1 MFFQITSQSRLWK
14 CPTNGASSCLAIRDC
29 CERRLDISCSDYRL
43 MLHIVRELE
52 EYPVLKVADGI
63 IVEPRPTYCFP
74 RSGTSLSR
82 TQRSSEAGSS
92 AIFNTTQ
99 FSTHLPAPNGLI
111 NCGRGSLLR
120 SSRSEPNS
128 TQRWRTRRMHG
139 TNW

>member
-63 IVEPRPTYCFP
+63 IVEPR
-74 RSGTSLSR
+74 SLCSY
-82 TQRSSEAGSS
+82 
-92 AIFNTTQ
+92 
-99 FSTHLPAPNGLI
+99 
-111 NCGRGSLLR
+111 LLF
-120 SSRSEPNS
+120 S
-128 TQRWRTRRMHG
+128 TQRDFVVADTKIERGRVERDLQHDPILHPSAGPEWTDQLRA
-139 TNW
+139 WEPIAE